1 METKDSENMNT
12 RPIRANTGKGV
23 ERLEM
28 KFGGK
33 KYDTQFT
40 SSRKKR
46 K

>member
-1 METKDSENMNT
+1 MEDKDCENMNT
-12 RPIRANTGKGV
+12 IPRRSNAGKGV
-23 ERLEM
+23 DHLKM

-40 SSRKKR
+40 STGKKR